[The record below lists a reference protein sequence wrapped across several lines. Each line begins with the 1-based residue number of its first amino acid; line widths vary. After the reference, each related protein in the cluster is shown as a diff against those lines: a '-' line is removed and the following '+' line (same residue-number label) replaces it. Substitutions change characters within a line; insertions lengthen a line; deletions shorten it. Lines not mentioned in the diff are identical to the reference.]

1 VCNFGLRFQVHDHA
15 RFRSLPK
22 LQDDLD

>member
-1 VCNFGLRFQVHDHA
+1 MDLSETSSTCAPCDGA

-22 LQDDLD
+22 E